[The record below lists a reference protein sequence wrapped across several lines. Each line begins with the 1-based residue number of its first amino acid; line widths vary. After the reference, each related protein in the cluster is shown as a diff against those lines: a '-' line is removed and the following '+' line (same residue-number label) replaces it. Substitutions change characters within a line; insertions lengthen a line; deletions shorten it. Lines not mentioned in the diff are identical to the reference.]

1 MNSLLAKWLG
11 WDTARVPADAQL
23 EFFWSHA
30 PQSWHVFLFLAVA
43 GGLLYG
49 VFALYRREQ
58 DVCPPRIRCALAVLR
73 ALVIVVLLLVLLG
86 PSLSISQQHRLEPAV
101 VVVLDDSLSMSLR
114 DPLTNNAAPPTRL
127 ETAVNVLNQDGGRL
141 LRELSAKGR
150 LRVVSLTGGPP
161 LAEGAT
167 NAVPAPTPQGTST
180 DLNRGVRDA
189 LRGVAG
195 HPVAGIVLLTD
206 GQHNDGG
213 DPLDVVTAARQQE
226 APLFPIG
233 IGDPAEPHNWRIV
246 ELWAPD
252 TVFRDDPFVIQVRV
266 QATGIGGRPATVELL
281 QKSATAEDGDPGR
294 VVATKTVA
302 VDPASGVGSVAFEQK
317 LTAAGACILTA
328 RIPVEPGDAIPG
340 DNARCVPVKVL
351 TEPAKVL
358 LVAGAPTWDFQAVRT
373 LLTRDKTVDVS
384 CWLQSSDGDM
394 QQDGDTAISRLPQRP
409 EEYFQY
415 DAILML
421 DPNPADFNAAWVEA
435 MRRYVGEHGGGLL
448 WQAGGKFSEPF
459 FRRTATMGIAD
470 LLPVQLGAESGQSAP
485 PTLTHSRE
493 WPLRVTP
500 DGTDHALLRLHPDPI
515 RNQRLVEMLTGVYWS
530 YPADA
535 AKPGTQ
541 TLIEHSDPR
550 LNLRGKARP
559 LLVTG
564 QYGAGRTAFLGF
576 DGTWRWRRFGE
587 KIHDQ
592 FWIQSV
598 RYLIDGRRLGSRNR
612 GQLGTDRDL
621 YAIGDRIAITAKLS
635 DESFKPLETPTLPAQ
650 VRALGAA
657 PVEAVL
663 RAVPGRPGHYE
674 GTGIATQLG
683 LGEVTV
689 ALGDGSSGKPAQLSK
704 SFTVEVPRMEFTD
717 TRLNLTLLADLAER
731 SGGRYFAATDTAA
744 LASLLPDRHETVVV
758 RGRPVEL
765 WDNSRLFSLLSGL
778 LTLEWALRRRF
789 RLL

>member
-11 WDTARVPADAQL
+11 LDAARVPADAQS
-23 EFFWSHA
+23 EFLWTHA

-49 VFALYRREQ
+49 VFHLYRREQ
-58 DVCPPRIRCALAVLR
+58 AVCPPRIRRALAVLR

-86 PSLSISQQHRLEPAV
+86 PSLNISQQRRLEPSV

-114 DPLTNNAAPPTRL
+114 DPLTNNAAPPTRI
-127 ETAVNVLNQDGGRL
+127 EAAANVLNRDGGRL

-150 LRVVSLTGGPP
+150 LRVVSFAGGAP

-167 NAVPAPTPQGTST
+167 NAVPAPTPRGTTT
-180 DLNRGVRDA
+180 DLSRGVRDA

-206 GQHNDGG
+206 GQHNDGD
-213 DPLDVVTAARQQE
+213 DPLDVVEAARQQK

-233 IGDPAEPHNWRIV
+233 IGDPAEPRNWRV
-246 ELWAPD
+246 AELWAPD

-266 QATGIGGRPATVELL
+266 QATGAGGRPATVELL
-281 QKSATAEDGDPGR
+281 QKSATAEGADPGR

-302 VDPASGVGSVAFEQK
+302 LDPASGVGSVAFEQK
-317 LTAAGACILTA
+317 LTAAGACIYTA
-328 RIPVEPGDAIPG
+328 RVPVEPGEAIPG
-340 DNARCVPVKVL
+340 DNTRSVPVKVL

-373 LLTRDKTVDVS
+373 LLIRDKTVDVS
-384 CWLQSSDGDM
+384 CWLQSMDTDM
-394 QQDGDTAISRLPQRP
+394 RQDGDTVISRLPQRP
-409 EEYFQY
+409 EDYFQY

-421 DPNPADFNAAWVEA
+421 DPNPAEFNAAWVEA
-435 MRRYVGEHGGGLL
+435 MRRYVGEHGGGLF
-448 WQAGGKFSEPF
+448 WQAGAKFSEPF

-470 LLPVQLGAESGQSAP
+470 LLPVQLGAESGRGEP
-485 PTLTHSRE
+485 LTLTHTRE

-500 DGTDHALLRLHPDPI
+500 DGADHALLRLHPDPM
-515 RNQRLVEMLTGVYWS
+515 RNRRLVEMLTGVYWS
-530 YPADA
+530 YPAGE

-541 TLIEHSDPR
+541 TLVEHSDPR
-550 LNLRGKARP
+550 LNMRGKARP

-564 QYGAGRTAFLGF
+564 QYGAGRTVFLGF

-592 FWIQSV
+592 FWMQSV
-598 RYLIDGRRLGSRNR
+598 RYLFEGRRVGGQNR
-612 GQLGTDRDL
+612 GRLGTDRDL
-621 YAIGDRIAITAKLS
+621 YAIGDRIAMTARLYDK
-635 DESFKPLETPTLPAQ
+635 SFKPLETPTVPAQ

-657 PVEAVL
+657 PVEVAL
-663 RAVPGRPGHYE
+663 RAVPGRPGHYA
-674 GTGIATQLG
+674 GTGIAAQLG

-689 ALGDGSSGKPAQLSK
+689 TLGDDGGGKPAQLSK
-704 SFTVEVPRMEFTD
+704 SFTVEVPRLEFTD
-717 TRLNLTLLADLAER
+717 TRLNRALLGELAQR
-731 SGGRYFAATDTAA
+731 SGGRYFEATNTAA
-744 LASLLPDRHETVVV
+744 LAALLPDRHETVVV

-765 WDNSRLFSLLSGL
+765 WDNSRLLLLLAGL
-778 LTLEWALRRRF
+778 LTVEWALRRRF